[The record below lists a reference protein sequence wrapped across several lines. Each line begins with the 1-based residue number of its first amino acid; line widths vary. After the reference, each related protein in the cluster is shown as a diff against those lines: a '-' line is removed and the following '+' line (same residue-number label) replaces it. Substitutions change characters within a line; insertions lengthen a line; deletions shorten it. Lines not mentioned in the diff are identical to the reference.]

1 MAIKIV
7 SFLCLLC
14 TLIPWGRADTAAD
27 AMAAAKKAVRFL
39 TEEVSTEG
47 GYLWRYSADLA
58 LREGEGIVTTQTV
71 WTQPPGTPTMGEAFL
86 DLYAATGDQQF
97 LAAARQ
103 VGEALRKGQML
114 SGGWQ
119 ASIEFEPQRRVKW
132 AYRTHAKQ
140 PRKAKDQ
147 SSLDDDK
154 SQSAMRFVVRLDK
167 ALEFQDEAVHDMAVF
182 ALNGLI
188 EHGQFANGGF
198 PQVYSRMLKGSLPD
212 EIDPN
217 APASFPES
225 WSRKY
230 EGHQNYWYRPTL
242 NDNLAPDV
250 FATLM
255 LAHRVYSEERY
266 REAAIKLADFL
277 LLAQLPEPQ
286 PAWAQQYSY
295 AMQPIWARKFEPA
308 AITGGESQ
316 GVIRTLL
323 DIYLCTG
330 EQKYL
335 KPIPRALDY
344 LERSQVPDGR
354 LARFYEL
361 GSNRPLYFT
370 KDYQLTYDDSDM
382 PTHYGFQ
389 VASSVAKLRAKYKE
403 VSALTQT
410 QLEKRREASR
420 RPKRRV
426 REKEVVAIMQSI
438 DERGAWVSTE
448 GLRYHKR
455 PGAVIDMLRT
465 TESLSTLAAFLA
477 D

>member
-1 MAIKIV
+1 MRIKTA
-7 SFLCLLC
+7 SFLCVLC

-27 AMAAAKKAVRFL
+27 ALAAAKKAVRFL

-58 LREGEGIVTTQTV
+58 FREGEGVVTTQTV
-71 WTQPPGTPTMGEAFL
+71 WTQPPGTPTVGESFL
-86 DLYAATGDQQF
+86 DLYDATGDEQF

-119 ASIEFEPQRRVKW
+119 ASIEFEPQRRAKW

-154 SQSAMRFVVRLDK
+154 SQSSMRFVVRLDK
-167 ALEFQDEAVHDMAVF
+167 ALEFQDEAVHEMAVF
-182 ALNGLI
+182 ALNGLV
-188 EHGQFANGGF
+188 EHGQFSNGGF
-198 PQVYSRMLKGSLPD
+198 PQVYSRTLKESLAD

-217 APASFPES
+217 APASFPDS

-255 LAHRVYSEERY
+255 LAHRVYSDQRY

-277 LLAQLPEPQ
+277 VLAQLPEPQ

-308 AITGGESQ
+308 AVTGGESQ

-323 DIYLCTG
+323 DIYVSTG
-330 EQKYL
+330 DQKYL
-335 KPIPRALDY
+335 EPIPRALDY
-344 LERSQVPDGR
+344 LERSQLPDGR

-370 KDYQLTYDDSDM
+370 KDYRLTYDDSDM

-389 VASSVAKLRAKYKE
+389 VASSVAKLRAKYE
-403 VSALTQT
+403 EFSALTKP
-410 QLEKRREASR
+410 QLKKRREASGR
-420 RPKRRV
+420 STGRV
-426 REKEVVAIMQSI
+426 TEKEVLTLVESM
-438 DERGAWVSTE
+438 DDRGAWISME
-448 GLRYHKR
+448 GMRYHKR
-455 PGAVIDMLRT
+455 PGAVIDMRRT
-465 TESLSTLAAFLA
+465 SENLTALAAFLA
-477 D
+477 E

>member
-1 MAIKIV
+1 
-7 SFLCLLC
+7 
-14 TLIPWGRADTAAD
+14 
-27 AMAAAKKAVRFL
+27 
-39 TEEVSTEG
+39 
-47 GYLWRYSADLA
+47 
-58 LREGEGIVTTQTV
+58 
-71 WTQPPGTPTMGEAFL
+71 MGEAFL
-86 DLYAATGDQQF
+86 DLYAATADQQF

-119 ASIEFEPQRRVKW
+119 ASIEFEPPRRAKW

-140 PRKAKDQ
+140 SPRAKDQ

-154 SQSAMRFVVRLDK
+154 SQSAMRFVVRLEK
-167 ALEFQDEAVHDMAVF
+167 ALEFQDRAVHEMAVF
-182 ALNGLI
+182 ALNGLV

-198 PQVYSRMLKGSLPD
+198 PQVYSRTLKGTLPD

-255 LAHRVYSEERY
+255 LAHRVYREERY

-344 LERSQVPDGR
+344 LERSQVPDGQ

-382 PTHYGFQ
+382 PTHYRFQ

-403 VSALTQT
+403 VSALTQQ
-410 QLEKRREASR
+410 QLEKRHEASR
-420 RPKRRV
+420 CSTRRV
-426 REKEVVAIMQSI
+426 TEKEVVAIMESM
-438 DERGAWVSTE
+438 DERGVWVSTE
-448 GLRYHKR
+448 GMRYYKR
-455 PGAVIDMLRT
+455 PGAVIDMRRT

-477 D
+477 E